1 MRLVDALDEL
11 DGLESG
17 AYKVEVEWNGG
28 CHLLGEEGYSL
39 IHDLAA
45 QVVGFREVWQI
56 ADKNTNMRTLHVV
69 LEGTTSTEDIE
80 YAVAR
85 YANNDKSW
93 RGILKY
99 EEREEGSIPYTAIV
113 IR

>member
-17 AYKVEVEWNGG
+17 AYKVEVEWDGG
-28 CHLLGEEGYSL
+28 YHLLGEEGYSL

-45 QVVGFREVWQI
+45 QVVSLWSYV
-56 ADKNTNMRTLHVV
+56 DKDVDDYALYAV

-85 YANNDKSW
+85 YANNDKPW

-99 EEREEGSIPYTAIV
+99 EEREEGSIPYLAIV
-113 IR
+113 VR

>member
-1 MRLVDALDEL
+1 MRLIDALD
-11 DGLESG
+11 GLKSG
-17 AYKVEVEWNGG
+17 AYKIEVEWDGG
-28 CHLLGEEGYSL
+28 YHLLGEEGYSL

-45 QVVGFREVWQI
+45 QVVALWLY
-56 ADKNTNMRTLHVV
+56 ADKDVDDYALYAV

-85 YANNDKSW
+85 YANNDKPW

-99 EEREEGSIPYTAIV
+99 EEREGVSVPYLAIV
-113 IR
+113 VR

>member
-1 MRLVDALDEL
+1 MRLVDALDGL

-17 AYKVEVEWNGG
+17 TYKVEVEWNGG

-45 QVVGFREVWQI
+45 QVKGFWERM
-56 ADKNTNMRTLHVV
+56 DKHMDMRTLHVV
-69 LEGTTSTEDIE
+69 LEGTTSTEDME
-80 YAVAR
+80 YAVAH
-85 YANNDKSW
+85 YASNDKLW

-99 EEREEGSIPYTAIV
+99 EEREEGSVPYLAIA

>member
-45 QVVGFREVWQI
+45 QVIGFREVWQI

-69 LEGTTSTEDIE
+69 LKGATSTEDMK
-80 YAVAR
+80 YAVAHC
-85 YANNDKSW
+85 ADNDKIW
-93 RGILKY
+93 GIILKH
-99 EEREEGSIPYTAIV
+99 EEREEGSIPYLAIV
-113 IR
+113 VR